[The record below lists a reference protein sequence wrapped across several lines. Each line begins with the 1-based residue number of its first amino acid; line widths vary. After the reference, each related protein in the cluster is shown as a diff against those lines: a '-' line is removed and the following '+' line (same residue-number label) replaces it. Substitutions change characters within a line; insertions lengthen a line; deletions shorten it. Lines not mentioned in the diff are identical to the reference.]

1 LRRGC
6 GRLGLD
12 ARGVRIMGL
21 DNTGKLRGRRR
32 RRRSR
37 LDAGPFERPDVDFGT
52 RFVVVLRAQGAF
64 EDISIRF
71 WDCCKF
77 FGGDYEW
84 LVRSERHSGWRQRE
98 AGIQGSR
105 LDLG

>member
-1 LRRGC
+1 
-6 GRLGLD
+6 
-12 ARGVRIMGL
+12 MGL

-37 LDAGPFERPDVDFGT
+37 LDAGPFERPYVDFGA

-64 EDISIRF
+64 EGISIKF
-71 WDCCKF
+71 WDCCCKF
-77 FGGDYEW
+77 LVGDSEW

-98 AGIQGSR
+98 VGNQGSGGNQGSR